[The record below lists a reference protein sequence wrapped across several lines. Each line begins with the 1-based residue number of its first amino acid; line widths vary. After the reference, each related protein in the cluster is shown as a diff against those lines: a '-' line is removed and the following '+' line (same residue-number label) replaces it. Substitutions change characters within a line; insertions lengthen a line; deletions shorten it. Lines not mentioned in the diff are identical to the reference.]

1 MLAGVN
7 FLLHYE
13 PTVKSCYS
21 NFQSEENYDRWQL
34 LKEPVSLENFLVQP
48 LLTGLF
54 FDYALRLEPEL
65 THPIVVHEKK
75 ATLNVWAW
83 EPVRYRYK
91 FFPANKVMVEVINS
105 LTLLDAKK
113 FDNE

>member
-1 MLAGVN
+1 M
-7 FLLHYE
+7 
-13 PTVKSCYS
+13 
-21 NFQSEENYDRWQL
+21 
-34 LKEPVSLENFLVQP
+34 KEPVSLENFLVQP

-91 FFPANKVMVEVINS
+91 FFPANKVPILS
-105 LTLLDAKK
+105 TKQSDFTDCKPIY
-113 FDNE
+113 

>member
-1 MLAGVN
+1 M
-7 FLLHYE
+7 HYE

-91 FFPANKVMVEVINS
+91 FFPANKVIVFS
-105 LTLLDAKK
+105 SK
-113 FDNE
+113 